1 MFLLIGKKSYLIQ
14 RLVAFFGRQEGH
26 HHHNFTWT
34 IAAEYSFAMQS
45 PPVGRAGAIAT
56 VVTFFAGIVLTGSA
70 TGCSSD
76 PADVAGSF
84 SISLTNRENGCALG
98 NWMVGAQSTG
108 VPVTITQSGATAS
121 ADVGGL
127 ARVAL
132 DLALGNHVYQGD
144 VDGNDIAL
152 KIIGSRAGQQGTCA
166 YTLNSQIDAT
176 LAGDALA
183 GTIKYTAATNGN
195 ADCGTL
201 TGCVST
207 QDFNGTRPPR

>member
-1 MFLLIGKKSYLIQ
+1 
-14 RLVAFFGRQEGH
+14 
-26 HHHNFTWT
+26 
-34 IAAEYSFAMQS
+34 MQS
-45 PPVGRAGAIAT
+45 QLVGRLGHIAT
-56 VVTFFAGIVLTGSA
+56 AVTFFAGIGLGGSLI
-70 TGCSSD
+70 GCGSD
-76 PADVAGSF
+76 PADVAGGF

-98 NWMVGAQSTG
+98 NWTVGAQSAG
-108 VPVTITQSGATAS
+108 VPVTITQSGATTS

-144 VDGNDIAL
+144 VEGNDIAL
-152 KIIGSRAGQQGTCA
+152 KIIGSRAGQQGTCV

>member
-1 MFLLIGKKSYLIQ
+1 
-14 RLVAFFGRQEGH
+14 
-26 HHHNFTWT
+26 
-34 IAAEYSFAMQS
+34 MQS
-45 PPVGRAGAIAT
+45 PPVGRVGAVAT
-56 VVTFFAGIVLTGSA
+56 AVTFFAGLVLSGGL

-76 PADVAGSF
+76 PADVAGAF
-84 SISLTNRENGCALG
+84 SISLTNRENGCALT
-98 NWMVGAQSTG
+98 NWTVGAQSQG
-108 VPVTITQSGATAS
+108 VPVTITQNGATAS
-121 ADVGGL
+121 ADVGGVG
-127 ARVAL
+127 RIAL
-132 DLALGNHVYQGD
+132 DLLLGNHVYQGD
-144 VDGNDIAL
+144 VDGSDIAL
-152 KIIGSRAGQQGTCA
+152 KILGSRAGLQGTCA

>member
-1 MFLLIGKKSYLIQ
+1 MQSQ
-14 RLVAFFGRQEGH
+14 TVGRQARIVASI
-26 HHHNFTWT
+26 N
-34 IAAEYSFAMQS
+34 
-45 PPVGRAGAIAT
+45 
-56 VVTFFAGIVLTGSA
+56 FFASIVLIVGVSSGLAVGLTS
-70 TGCSSD
+70 CSSD
-76 PADVAGSF
+76 PADVAGAF

-98 NWMVGAQSTG
+98 NWTVGAQSAG

-132 DLALGNHVYQGD
+132 DLLLANHVYQGD
-144 VDGNDIAL
+144 VDGNDISL

-166 YTLNSQIDAT
+166 FTLNSQIDAT
-176 LAGDALA
+176 LTGDALA
-183 GTIKYTAATNGN
+183 GTIKYSAATNGN

-201 TGCVST
+201 TNCVST

>member
-1 MFLLIGKKSYLIQ
+1 MYD
-14 RLVAFFGRQEGH
+14 
-26 HHHNFTWT
+26 
-34 IAAEYSFAMQS
+34 FAMQS
-45 PPVGRAGAIAT
+45 STVGRAHRLAGACII
-56 VVTFFAGIVLTGSA
+56 FAAIGGASGA
-70 TGCSSD
+70 GCASD
-76 PADVAGSF
+76 PADVAGSYT
-84 SISLTNRENGCALG
+84 IALTNRENGCNLG
-98 NWMVGAQSTG
+98 NWTVGAQSQG

-132 DLALGNHVYQGD
+132 DLVLANHVYTGD
-144 VDGNDIAL
+144 VDGNDMTL

-176 LAGDALA
+176 LSGDALA
-183 GTIKYTAATNGN
+183 GTIKYSAATNGN
-195 ADCGTL
+195 TDCGTL